1 MTSAKAAPAQRF
13 ALGAD
18 LYGKLVLLTGVR
30 LLVGTA
36 LLVATAILLGSE
48 SVPRSVE
55 IYLYGIIGALY
66 VASLVSVLFLRRRL
80 FLRGGRHLQ
89 ICADLAAA
97 TGLVYLTGGV
107 ESIFTILYPLAIVN
121 GAIGLG
127 RRGAIVGAIGASTLF
142 CGLTFGM
149 ESGLLMPAAAYQLRA
164 PLPTGRL
171 LLNIVLN
178 LSAFLLSGALA
189 AFLAEQLQ
197 GARIELREREKRLS
211 ALEATFSAVVHSIS
225 SGIVTVDEG
234 GLITYLNPAGEE
246 IFGMSDKELR
256 GEPLRTR
263 LPALAPA
270 LDAPLPAGRQRN
282 EALVVGPDGRRRTL
296 GWAVGRLN
304 EHGATGSVIV
314 FQDLTE
320 FRRMEE
326 AMRRSDRLAV
336 VGGLAAGLA
345 HEIRNPLAAMTGSV
359 ELLGGSAGLAES
371 ERQLLQIVRKEGQRL
386 EARVRAFLS
395 FAKPASPQLGSID
408 ARHLVV
414 ETAELFR
421 AEADRRGI
429 SLTVEAEPGIGL
441 RADGPQLKQVLWNL
455 LGNAADATKRGG
467 SISIEL
473 HRAGEQALL
482 AVTDSGAG
490 IAQEDLARIFDP
502 FFTTKERGT
511 GLGLAIVHR
520 VVEAHGGRIS
530 VQSERG
536 SGSTFSV
543 LLPAAETPRQRVAA
557 G

>member
-1 MTSAKAAPAQRF
+1 MASAKAAPAQRF

-80 FLRGGRHLQ
+80 FLRGVAHLQ

-121 GAIGLG
+121 GAISLG
-127 RRGAIVGAIGASTLF
+127 RRGAIVGAIGASALF

-149 ESGLLMPAAAYQLRA
+149 ESGLLMPAAAYLLRA

-225 SGIVTVDEG
+225 SGIVTVDED

-246 IFGMSDKELR
+246 IFGMSDTELR
-256 GEPLRTR
+256 GEPLRAR

-282 EALVVGPDGRRRTL
+282 EALVAGPDGRQRTV

-304 EHGATGSVIV
+304 EHGAAGWVIV

-345 HEIRNPLAAMTGSV
+345 HEIRNPLAAMTGSI
-359 ELLGGSAGLAES
+359 ELIGGAPGLLES
-371 ERQLLQIVRKEGQRL
+371 ERQLLQIVRSEGQRL
-386 EARVRAFLS
+386 EALVRDFLS
-395 FAKPASPQLGSID
+395 FAKPASPQLGIVD
-408 ARHLVV
+408 GHALVV

-421 AEADRRGI
+421 AEAERRGVTL
-429 SLTVEAEPGIGL
+429 SVDAEPDVGL
-441 RADGPQLKQVLWNL
+441 RADGPQIKQVLWNL
-455 LGNAADATKRGG
+455 LGNAADATPRGG
-467 SISIEL
+467 QIAVAL
-473 HRAGEQALL
+473 RRAGEQALL
-482 AVTDSGAG
+482 SVTDSGAG
-490 IAQEDLARIFDP
+490 IAREDLPRIFDP

-543 LLPAAETPRQRVAA
+543 SLPAAETPRQRVAA